1 MTTTISSGVDTES
14 IMGDLKIIDADSH
27 FSEPADLWT
36 SRVSAQQRSR
46 VPALGKFDGQV
57 AWLLDGDYFCGLGG
71 NTIGIGQQ
79 KVLGINSLQFEEI
92 DSDMWTVPGRLALMD
107 QQGVHAAVLYPNA
120 IGFSSN
126 AFLGIDDVA
135 QRNFIMSI
143 YNDSMVDAQ
152 HESGERLLPQA
163 VLPLWDMDETLKEM
177 ARLADKG
184 IRGFTITDKPHL
196 VGLPDLDAPYF
207 APMWN
212 LANEMG
218 SVINFH
224 IGSGSPVTKGKQKF
238 ITETDSSDIY
248 WQSYGPQR
256 RLAILATQ
264 FYMSNARIIINL
276 IMSNM
281 FDLYPNV
288 KIVSAE
294 SGIGWIPFML
304 EACEYQLDQMVT
316 TDAER
321 SLQTR
326 RPTEYFRSN
335 IYVMSWFEKSAMKVL
350 EDVGLD
356 NVMLETDIPH
366 PTCLYPN
373 TRDYFAEVTKD
384 LTPEVRQKLVQD
396 NAARVYGVQLPG

>member
-1 MTTTISSGVDTES
+1 MTTTTTSGVDTQL

-27 FSEPADLWT
+27 FSEPSDLWT
-36 SRVSAQQRSR
+36 SRVSTQQRSK
-46 VPALGKFDGQV
+46 VPVLGKFEGQV

-92 DSDMWTVPGRLALMD
+92 DAAMWTVPGRLALMD
-107 QQGVHAAVLYPNA
+107 QQGVYAAVLYPNA

-126 AFLGIDDVA
+126 AFLGIDDVP

-152 HESGERLLPQA
+152 HESGDRLLPQC
-163 VLPLWDMDETLKEM
+163 VLPLWDMDETVAEM
-177 ARLADKG
+177 SRLAAKG

-207 APMWN
+207 EPMWK

-238 ITETDSSDIY
+238 ITEQASSDIY

-264 FYMSNARIIINL
+264 FYMSNARIMINL

-316 TDAER
+316 TEAER
-321 SLQTR
+321 SLQSR

-384 LTPEVRQKLVQD
+384 LTPDVRQKLVQD
-396 NAARVYGVQLPG
+396 NAARVYNVQLPQ